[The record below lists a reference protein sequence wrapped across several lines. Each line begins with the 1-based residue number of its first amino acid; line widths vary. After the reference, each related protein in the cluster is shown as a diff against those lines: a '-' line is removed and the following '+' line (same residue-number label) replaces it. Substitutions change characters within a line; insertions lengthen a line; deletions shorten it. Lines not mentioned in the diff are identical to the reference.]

1 MAMSYFKLSIAALL
15 PMLATIILYLLDK
28 KTKFGK
34 LNYYAKQVLFGV
46 VFGALAVVGTEWGIP
61 INGAQANAR
70 DAAVVTAGL
79 MFGGPAGIIAGLIGG
94 IERWVAVAWG
104 VGTYTRVACT
114 VSTILAG
121 FYSAIIRK
129 IMFEN
134 KKPGWFMS
142 LAIGVVMEVFHLT
155 MVFVTHFAEPDKAMA
170 VLVACSIPMIV
181 ANGVAV
187 MLSSITVSIL
197 SKEGIS
203 FKKETAGIAQTIQ
216 RWLLIAV
223 AFSFVL
229 TTLFLFQLQTGIAHN
244 QCNAMLSGA
253 VEDVK
258 QDILD
263 ASNEN
268 LLSITHSVA
277 NQLNTNDINDIAEQF
292 GVAEISV
299 IGEDGKIKESTN
311 KNFVGYDMRDGNQ
324 SSYFLKLLGDYTEL
338 VQDYGPIS
346 YDKDTYRKYAGV
358 KINGGFVQV
367 GYDSVNFQKDIDA
380 QVVGITKNRHIG
392 STGYTIIVN
401 ENFRLVS
408 GPVGFK
414 LHKIDANN
422 TNSENLPKD
431 EVFETSVNG
440 EDAFCYFGT
449 AEGYYIVSV
458 MPSQEVYKLRNTAM
472 YANTFIEILIFA
484 VLFIIIYLIIKR
496 VVVNKIMDI
505 NDSLSK
511 ITGGNLDET
520 INVRSNQEFAS
531 LSDDINITVDT
542 LKHYIDEASA
552 RIDKELEFAKNIQ
565 SSALPNVF
573 PAYPRRKEFDIYAR
587 MDTAKEVGG
596 DFYDFYLTGDN
607 YMNILIADVSGKGI
621 PAAMFMMRAKSEL
634 KGLTE
639 TDYAI
644 NDVFTRGNES
654 LCHGNDAGMFVTA
667 WQGRINLETGLVQF
681 ANAGHNP
688 PLVKHRDGR
697 FEYLKS
703 RAGFVLAGMEGIKYR
718 LQEIQLEPG
727 DIIYLY
733 TDGVTEATNSSN
745 ELYGEDRL
753 LNILNSTEFTDMKAL
768 CDTVK
773 ADVDKF
779 VGDAEQF
786 DDITMLG
793 FMFNGDNTPFIHFDS
808 ARIDDIP
815 AVTDFVNEE
824 MEKLGCGMKTIVQM
838 NVAIDEMYSNIA
850 KFAYKDSD
858 GPVTVKVSETDEPRS
873 VCVTFIDEGM
883 PYNPLTKDDPNVH
896 LSAEEREIG
905 GLGIYMVKKTM
916 DDMQYRYE
924 NECNILTLV
933 KRI

>member
-1 MAMSYFKLSIAALL
+1 MLEYVKLSIASLL
-15 PMLATIILYLLDK
+15 PVVATIILYLLDK
-28 KTKFGK
+28 KTKFNK
-34 LNYYAKQVLFGV
+34 CNYFAKQVLFGI
-46 VFGALAVVGTEWGIP
+46 VFGALAIVGTEWGIP
-61 INGAQANAR
+61 IHGAQVNAR

-79 MFGGPAGIIAGLIGG
+79 LFGGPAGIVAGLIGG
-94 IERWVAVAWG
+94 VERWFAVAWG
-104 VGTYTRVACT
+104 VGEYTRVACT

-121 FYSAIIRK
+121 IYAAIVRK

-134 KKPGWFMS
+134 KKPGWVLS

-155 MVFVTHFAEPDKAMA
+155 MVFVTHFDEPDKAMN
-170 VLVACSIPMIV
+170 VLKACSIPMII

-187 MLSSITVSIL
+187 MVSAMAVTLL
-197 SKEGIS
+197 SKEKIS
-203 FKKETAGIAQTIQ
+203 FRRDKSGIAQTIQ
-216 RWLLIAV
+216 RWLLLAV
-223 AFSFVL
+223 VFSFIM
-229 TTLFLFQLQTGIAHN
+229 TTAFFYQFQNGIAHN
-244 QCNAMLSGA
+244 QCNMMLTQA
-253 VEDVK
+253 VEDVR
-258 QDILD
+258 QDIID
-263 ASNEN
+263 ASNDN
-268 LLSITHSVA
+268 LLSLTRIVA
-277 NQLNTNDINDIAEQF
+277 KQLKTMSLEEIVQQYD
-292 GVAEISV
+292 VAEISIV
-299 IGEDGKIKESTN
+299 GSDGKIKESTN
-311 KNFVGYDMRDGNQ
+311 KDFIGYNMAGGEQ
-324 SSYFLKLLGDYTEL
+324 SAEFLKLLGDFKEV

-346 YDKDTYRKYAGV
+346 YDENTFRKYAGV
-358 KINGGFVQV
+358 KISDGFVQV
-367 GYDSVNFQKDIDA
+367 GYDSEHFQKDIDA
-380 QVVGITKNRHIG
+380 QVVGVTSNRHIG
-392 STGYTIIVN
+392 STGYVIVIN
-401 ENFRLVS
+401 ENFRLAS
-408 GPVGFK
+408 GPKNFK
-414 LHKIDANN
+414 LQKMDN
-422 TNSENLPKD
+422 TNSQNVKEG

-440 EDAFCYFGT
+440 EDSFCCYSS
-449 AEGYYIVSV
+449 AEGYYIISV
-458 MPSQEVYKLRNTAM
+458 MPSKEVYKLRNSAM
-472 YANTFIEILIFA
+472 YANTFIEILIYA

-505 NDSLSK
+505 NKSLSK
-511 ITGGNLDET
+511 ITGGNLDEM

-531 LSDDINITVDT
+531 LSDDINSTVDT

-573 PAYPRRKEFDIYAR
+573 PAFPKRKDFDVYAR

-596 DFYDFYLTGDN
+596 DFYDFYLTREN
-607 YMNILIADVSGKGI
+607 ILNILIADVSGKGI

-639 TDYAI
+639 TDYAL
-644 NDVFTRGNES
+644 NDVFTKGNES

-688 PLVKHRDGR
+688 PLVKHGNGS

-718 LQEIQLEPG
+718 LQEVQLEPG

-733 TDGVTEATNSSN
+733 TDGVTEATNKNN

-753 LNILNSTEFTDMKAL
+753 LDILNSKDFADMNEL
-768 CDTVK
+768 CDAVK

-793 FMFNGDNTPFIHFDS
+793 FRFNGDNTPYIHFDT
-808 ARIDDIP
+808 ARIEDIP
-815 AVTDFVNEE
+815 AVTDFVTEE
-824 MEKLGCGMKTIVQM
+824 MEKLDCSMKAVTQM
-838 NVAIDEMYSNIA
+838 SIAIDEMYSNIA
-850 KFAYKDSD
+850 KFAYQDSD
-858 GPVTVKVSETDEPRS
+858 GPVTVKVSEIEEPRS

-896 LSAEEREIG
+896 LSAEDREIG

-924 NECNILTLV
+924 NECNILTLI